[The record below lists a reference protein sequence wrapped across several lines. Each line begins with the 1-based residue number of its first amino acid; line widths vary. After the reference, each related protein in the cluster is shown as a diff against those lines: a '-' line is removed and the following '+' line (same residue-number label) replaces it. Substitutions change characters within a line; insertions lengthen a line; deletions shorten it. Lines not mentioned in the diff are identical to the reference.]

1 MYIKKRVLIV
11 CSVLLIVVT
20 AVLTVGLSLIHI

>member
-20 AVLTVGLSLIHI
+20 AVLTVGLVNPF